1 ALGWVVVAAYAALLV
16 ATALTTPADRRPAT
30 GSGSDTAESALIE
43 AWARSRTGTFV
54 TTGTFERR
62 SDVTGASIAS
72 EDVLAQRPPRRLHS
86 QMGGVEGRDD
96 ERLLVCPAPPPDS
109 EPEPCRYGPA
119 GGPTYAE
126 ATERELAGLRSLVGG
141 TDPLYGVTVD
151 DAGCFHLELRRS
163 DPRATFGQAA
173 ELCFDDET
181 GALVRRE
188 VHHEGGIV
196 EVLEVDEV
204 RADVSDADLAP

>member
-1 ALGWVVVAAYAALLV
+1 
-16 ATALTTPADRRPAT
+16 
-30 GSGSDTAESALIE
+30 
-43 AWARSRTGTFV
+43 
-54 TTGTFERR
+54 
-62 SDVTGASIAS
+62 
-72 EDVLAQRPPRRLHS
+72 
-86 QMGGVEGRDD
+86 MGGVEGRDD

-163 DPRATFGQAA
+163 DRS
-173 ELCFDDET
+173 EE
-181 GALVRRE
+181 RRVGNE
-188 VHHEGGIV
+188 C
-196 EVLEVDEV
+196 
-204 RADVSDADLAP
+204 VSTCRSRGSP